1 MGGYR
6 MACAERKDVL
16 CDPVSG
22 IVHDGC
28 LYDLYTGGSRR
39 IRVVLR
45 VELRSRGR
53 GGRTLIRNVHE
64 MVFTI

>member
-6 MACAERKDVL
+6 MACAERKGVL

-53 GGRTLIRNVHE
+53 GGCTLIRNVHE